1 MSEGPALSD
10 DEAVAAEHALG
21 VLSAAERAAA
31 EARMARD
38 PTFAAAVEDWRAR
51 LSPLAAGIEVVAPP
65 AGVWPRIAGRLPAND
80 NIAITRRLRFWR
92 STALGGLSVA
102 AASLA
107 VAVMLANRPPVVL
120 QAEPT
125 PALLNASLAAD
136 GAQPL
141 FVASYDPMR
150 KALIITSLA
159 RPGADPLHVHQLWL
173 IPGDGKPRAVGL
185 IEPGKS
191 KAIVMPEGMAPMAG
205 EGAAL
210 AVSIE
215 APGGSTT
222 EKGPLGPIA
231 AVGKLAKI

>member
-21 VLSAAERAAA
+21 VLTAAERAGV
-31 EARMARD
+31 EARMARE
-38 PTFAAAVEDWRAR
+38 PAFAAAVEDWRVR
-51 LSPLAAGIEVVAPP
+51 LAPLAAGVEAVAPP
-65 AGVWPRIAGRLPAND
+65 AGVWPRIAARLPAND
-80 NIAITRRLRFWR
+80 NIAFTRRLRFWR
-92 STALGGLSVA
+92 GAALGGLSVA

-107 VAVMLANRPPVVL
+107 MAVMLANRPPIVV
-120 QAEPT
+120 T
-125 PALLNASLAAD
+125 PPPAPPMLNASLGAE

-159 RPGADPLHVHQLWL
+159 QPGGDPLHVHQLWL
-173 IPGDGKPRAVGL
+173 IPGDGKPRALGL

-191 KAIVMPEGMAPMAG
+191 KTIPMPNGMAPMAG

-231 AVGKLAKI
+231 AVGKLAKV